1 MEKAMIKSDTPFR
14 PGNAEHLST
23 QRCNK
28 VPKCI
33 LELPAS
39 NGARNPLT
47 DEEVSVAKKELID
60 INFIM
65 SKYGRE
71 RKLETILQ
79 LLVNL

>member
-28 VPKCI
+28 IPKCI
-33 LELPAS
+33 LELQGS

-65 SKYGRE
+65 
-71 RKLETILQ
+71 
-79 LLVNL
+79 